1 MSSRFATTDLAI
13 DHTLANLSTSFR
25 FILDVTPMNA
35 NDVREDFLAGRT
47 TDPQFV
53 YRELSSE
60 PEVLEEL
67 LAGVDLMA
75 VSDASVAALLRGK
88 HRELSLQLEM
98 LKARDSEDFR
108 NLSIELYGGVSPDLR
123 RRAENI
129 LTKVPPRPGSGQT
142 VGADDFLALA
152 NEEIA
157 HYRSIDPDISMQA
170 LIRDDVAGVMVS
182 GDSLLIG
189 PETAV
194 ARERVHALL
203 QHEVGTH
210 LVTQVNG
217 AAQPIQVLGTGL
229 AGYDETQEGLAV
241 LAEIAVGELTASRV
255 RQLAAR
261 VLAVDLLVGG
271 ASFAEVFDSLRD
283 AEFTPGAAYTTTM
296 RVFRSGGLTKDA
308 AYLRGL
314 AALLDH
320 LGAGGTLELFWL
332 GKFALADL
340 PLIADLHTR
349 GMLNPPR
356 ILPRYLDDP
365 DAAERLA
372 EAASIEDRTLLVQ
385 GAQP

>member
-1 MSSRFATTDLAI
+1 M
-13 DHTLANLSTSFR
+13 
-25 FILDVTPMNA
+25 
-35 NDVREDFLAGRT
+35 
-47 TDPQFV
+47 
-53 YRELSSE
+53 
-60 PEVLEEL
+60 
-67 LAGVDLMA
+67 
-75 VSDASVAALLRGK
+75 
-88 HRELSLQLEM
+88 
-98 LKARDSEDFR
+98 
-108 NLSIELYGGVSPDLR
+108 
-123 RRAENI
+123 
-129 LTKVPPRPGSGQT
+129 PPRKPSGDPI
-142 VGADDFLALA
+142 GCDEFLALA
-152 NEEIA
+152 NDEIA
-157 HYRSIDPDISMQA
+157 HYRSIDPDVAMHA
-170 LIRDDVAGVMVS
+170 VVRDDVSGVMVA
-182 GDSLLIG
+182 GDTLLIG
-189 PETAV
+189 PETSV

-261 VLAVDLLVGG
+261 VLAVDMLVGG
-271 ASFAEVFDSLRD
+271 AGFAEVFQSLRD
-283 AEFTPGAAYTTTM
+283 AEFPPGVAYTTTM

-340 PLIADLHTR
+340 PLIADLHSR
-349 GMLNPPR
+349 DMLNPPR
-356 ILPRYLDDP
+356 ILPHYLDDP
-365 DAAERLA
+365 QAAERLA

-385 GAQP
+385 GARR